1 MERIKM
7 VVRKKYDHWG
17 IEITTWNKTNV
28 VAYVDCACGQL
39 ARREL
44 RKYNHFKC
52 SNCKKEYKLSK
63 GIFVEISQKKFEKR
77 GNIDKIVIGN
87 N

>member
-28 VAYVDCACGQL
+28 VAYVDCDCGQL

-44 RKYNHFKC
+44 
-52 SNCKKEYKLSK
+52 E
-63 GIFVEISQKKFEKR
+63 KKFEKR